1 MRLGSRLVQAKQNN
15 WNLIQ
20 KLFRNRLGEYL
31 LIFRRNFFNQS
42 LKQLYI
48 TENITGFN
56 LDISDETKITELKN

>member
-31 LIFRRNFFNQS
+31 LIFKRNFFNQS

-56 LDISDETKITELKN
+56 LDISDEK